1 MSKEYIVLVGKD
13 LGELERWMNESAA
26 LGYRAV
32 GGVTPVYS
40 SAMFSMKLHGY
51 VALMEKRAS
60 T

>member
-1 MSKEYIVLVGKD
+1 MSKQYIVLVGKN

-40 SAMFSMKLHGY
+40 PVMFSMKLHGY
-51 VALMEKRAS
+51 VALMEKLP
-60 T
+60 